1 MLPVVPWEVSLNRFP
16 WNPRGKKNQARI
28 APSPILTRRSGL
40 ASPDLRRTKLRFA
53 ERIMRLRLG
62 PRPSRR
68 IAYAMLLGEGLAA
81 RSAGF
86 GLDRVN

>member
-1 MLPVVPWEVSLNRFP
+1 MLQVCAYGGPF
-16 WNPRGKKNQARI
+16 QA
-28 APSPILTRRSGL
+28 LTATTPTAIRQAYTLMFS
-40 ASPDLRRTKLRFA
+40 D
-53 ERIMRLRLG
+53 MRLRLG